1 MTQPLETRLTSFS
14 PAALALFRV
23 VLGLL
28 FTVHGASK
36 LFAWPVDMGGGAL
49 PVGSFPG
56 WWSGLIELVAG
67 VLIMAGLFTRIAAF
81 ISSGM
86 MAVAYFWKHQPDAL
100 HPLENGGESAV
111 LFCFGFFLLVFT
123 GGGAYAL
130 DSVVGRRRVAA

>member
-1 MTQPLETRLTSFS
+1 MTHPLEQRLTSFA
-14 PAALALFRV
+14 PVALTLFRV

-36 LFAWPVDMGGGAL
+36 LFAWPIDMGGGAL

-67 VLIMAGLFTRIAAF
+67 VLIMSGLFTRIAAF

-86 MAVAYFWKHQPDAL
+86 MAVAYFWKHQPEAL

-130 DSVVGRRRVAA
+130 DSMLGRRRTA